1 MTHEN
6 NREKDNKIA
15 LVVVD
20 MQNGFLGSR
29 SIHIVGAV
37 LRAIEEMK
45 TRKVPIVFTRF
56 HNNPGSLYE
65 KLIGWRRLRSKEE
78 INIHPDLS
86 PYASTVIDKE
96 GYTAFTPDFRAMVN
110 RNAWTTLVICGVAS
124 DGCVL
129 KTAVDVFEAGL
140 TPIVLKD
147 ACASHAGEEVHNAGV
162 LLLER
167 FIGKRQVL
175 STTDFLKMLDS
186 TVRC

>member
-1 MTHEN
+1 MAHEN
-6 NREKDNKIA
+6 NGEKGNKIV

-29 SIHIVGAV
+29 SVHIVGPV
-37 LRAIEEMK
+37 LRAIEEMEA
-45 TRKVPIVFTRF
+45 RKIPIVFTRF
-56 HNNPGSLYE
+56 HNTPGSLYE

-78 INIHPDLS
+78 INIHADLS
-86 PYASTVIDKE
+86 PHASIVIDKE
-96 GYTAFTPDFRAMVN
+96 GYTGFTPEFHAMVSQ
-110 RNAWTTLVICGVAS
+110 NAWTTLVICGVAS

-147 ACASHAGEEVHNAGV
+147 ACASHAGEEVHNAGM

-167 FIGKRQVL
+167 FIGKKQML
-175 STTDFLKMLDS
+175 STTDFLEMLNS
-186 TVRC
+186 TAHP